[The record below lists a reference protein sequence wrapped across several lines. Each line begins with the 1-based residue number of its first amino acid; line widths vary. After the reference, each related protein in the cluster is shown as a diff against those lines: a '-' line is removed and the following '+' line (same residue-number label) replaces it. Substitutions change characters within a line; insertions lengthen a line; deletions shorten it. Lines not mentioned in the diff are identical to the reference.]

1 MKKEYTQSE
10 MEQILRN
17 DAEIPESVDRRMK
30 ETYAK
35 LGLVEST
42 GGAEGRDKKEAGRRK
57 VRRRRPRAWVS
68 AAAAAAVIAGLGL
81 TAFAAARALNVTV
94 KEENFQVMVAHRL
107 SGKEGQQS
115 GFTLSGRS
123 DNATV
128 GHSGIFG

>member
-35 LGLVEST
+35 LGL
-42 GGAEGRDKKEAGRRK
+42 
-57 VRRRRPRAWVS
+57 
-68 AAAAAAVIAGLGL
+68 GL

-94 KEENFQVMVAHRL
+94 KKENVQTQEFL
-107 SGKEGQQS
+107 SVNR
-115 GFTLSGRS
+115 T
-123 DNATV
+123 
-128 GHSGIFG
+128 

>member
-35 LGLVEST
+35 LGL
-42 GGAEGRDKKEAGRRK
+42 
-57 VRRRRPRAWVS
+57 
-68 AAAAAAVIAGLGL
+68 GL

-94 KEENFQVMVAHRL
+94 K
-107 SGKEGQQS
+107 K
-115 GFTLSGRS
+115 
-123 DNATV
+123 
-128 GHSGIFG
+128 

>member
-42 GGAEGRDKKEAGRRK
+42 GSADNSNKKETGSPQSPQAQTQNMGFCRGCSCCDCRSRSYRVRGCQGTECDGQRRK
-57 VRRRRPRAWVS
+57 RKSS
-68 AAAAAAVIAGLGL
+68 AAGERGAD
-81 TAFAAARALNVTV
+81 
-94 KEENFQVMVAHRL
+94 EERSSQD
-107 SGKEGQQS
+107 
-115 GFTLSGRS
+115 RS
-123 DNATV
+123 DCRICP
-128 GHSGIFG
+128 GGICLS